1 VETGSKWGLVRT
13 VGFPRGFPPQGNTHI
28 LGFFSSPFIII
39 LRDAFVFIIE
49 PVGNFYLIFVNFR
62 MASEQYSYKYFTVH
76 FPEIWKYV
84 VHVEINRVDKL
95 NAFIEP

>member
-1 VETGSKWGLVRT
+1 
-13 VGFPRGFPPQGNTHI
+13 
-28 LGFFSSPFIII
+28 
-39 LRDAFVFIIE
+39 
-49 PVGNFYLIFVNFR
+49 